1 MAKKPVKKMAS
12 GGSAKQRPY
21 DAMRDESSRAITA
34 MPYTETKPKPKPKP
48 KAPPPKAKGR
58 PYDPVKDE
66 PTSRP
71 FKKGGKVMRK
81 AEGGVTSSA
90 GEIDMGQLVRGL
102 GKGLGPTPS
111 FTTPSDAS
119 SSSATPSGAGNSA
132 GSFSEAFRAARK
144 NMLDNGGPKTFTW
157 NGKSY
162 STALA
167 GDNRS
172 AKKPATPTKS
182 AAPARAPAS
191 APTTPAK
198 VSPPRPRP
206 KQFRAESEPRRYDP
220 NKGTTPR
227 TQAVMAKNVAKADSL
242 SAAADK
248 RREGARFDKKGR
260 EISFSNRNLFADEYD
275 RYGKKATRA
284 AKGGRIKK
292 RKFV

>member
-1 MAKKPVKKMAS
+1 M
-12 GGSAKQRPY
+12 AKQRPY

-81 AEGGVTSSA
+81 AVGGGVTSSA
-90 GEIDMGQLVRGL
+90 GEIDMGQLMRGA
-102 GKGLGPTPS
+102 GKGLGIDTS
-111 FTTPSDAS
+111 NMNMS
-119 SSSATPSGAGNSA
+119 SSGAAADSA

-144 NMLDNGGPKTFTW
+144 NMLDNGGPKNFTW

-172 AKKPATPTKS
+172 AKKPAAPTKS

-227 TQAVMAKNVAKADSL
+227 TQAVMAKNVAKVDSL

-260 EISFSNRNLFADEYD
+260 EISLANRNIFADEYD